1 MGEGGDILYS
11 QPPTLKPRSQNQL
24 QQSADKAR
32 RNIPGVSRLAW
43 KLTL

>member
-1 MGEGGDILYS
+1 MEEGGDILYS
-11 QPPTLKPRSQNQL
+11 QAPTLKPRSQNQL